1 MNRVKYDSKREG
13 YKFNY
18 SFDKL
23 KESITEHKKVNIQHG
38 GSMTEKGNNELLF
51 SQDFYKNKTLKIYKL
66 ADDVLKI

>member
-18 SFDKL
+18 SFEKL
-23 KESITEHKKVNIQHG
+23 KQSIQNKGQHG
-38 GSMTEKGNNELLF
+38 GSMSEKSNNELLF
-51 SQDFYKNKTLKIYKL
+51 SQEFYKNKTLKIYKL